1 MAKQNPEILVIGA
14 GIIGA
19 AAAHY
24 LARAGAR
31 VTVIEG
37 GSAGGIATPA
47 SFAWIN
53 ASWGNPEVYFRL
65 RREAMAEW
73 RRLAAQLPELQP
85 AWSGGLCWDLPAAK
99 LESYARE
106 HGAWGYGISLVD
118 RTEARR
124 MEPNLA
130 DPPDIAVHV
139 AEEGSV
145 EPKEAALTLLAAAER
160 AGARIIA
167 GRAVRGL
174 LIRGDRVSGARTD
187 TEEILADETV
197 LAVGAASPGLAAT
210 AGVPLPITIPPGLL
224 VHSKPHAPLLN
235 GLVLAP
241 ELHMRQTADG
251 RVIAGADFGGADP
264 RGDPD
269 GTACDVF
276 QQIRAMLKGGEG
288 LEIAGYSIGYRPTP
302 ADGFPA
308 IGRPKGCTGL
318 YIAVMHS
325 GITLA
330 PAVGRFAA
338 EEMLQGRRD
347 PLLGPY
353 GPARF
358 AA

>member
-1 MAKQNPEILVIGA
+1 MTKQHPEILVIGS

-19 AAAHY
+19 AAAYY

-37 GSAGGIATPA
+37 GNPGGIATPA

-73 RRLAAQLPELQP
+73 RRLAADLPELQ
-85 AWSGGLCWDLPAAK
+85 ATWNGGLCWDLPAAK

-106 HGAWGYGISLVD
+106 HGAWGYGIGLVN
-118 RTEARR
+118 RQEAQRL
-124 MEPNLA
+124 EPNLA
-130 DPPDIAVHV
+130 DPPETAVHV

-145 EPKEAALTLLAAAER
+145 EPKAAALTLLAATER
-160 AGARIIA
+160 LGARLIL
-167 GRAVRGL
+167 GTAVRAL
-174 LIRGDRVSGARTD
+174 AMRGESVIGVRTD
-187 TEEILADETV
+187 AAEILADETV
-197 LAVGAASPGLAAT
+197 LAAGAASPALAAT
-210 AGVPLPITIPPGLL
+210 AGVSLPVTIPPGLL
-224 VHSKPHAPLLN
+224 VQSKPHAPLLN

-251 RVIAGADFGGADP
+251 RIIAGADFGGADP
-264 RGDPD
+264 RGDPN
-269 GTACDVF
+269 GTARDVF
-276 QQIRAMLKGGEG
+276 EQLRAMLVGGKG

-308 IGRPKGCTGL
+308 IGRAKGCTGL
-318 YIAVMHS
+318 YITVMHS

-338 EEMLQGRRD
+338 EEILQGRRD
-347 PLLGPY
+347 PLLAPY
-353 GPARF
+353 GPERF